1 MYWITNYSK
10 GLILICFAC
19 VGLWKE
25 QIQCSRSKDAFGISG
40 RPLMT
45 RILVNCWKTVRTVN
59 RRRPSIVQETRL
71 SSTRVWPS
79 LRAMGFTSVYTG
91 TYLAEWQILI
101 QVSSWLCP
109 SVHFPHCTIQIRAT
123 FTGILHPRQNAKVSA
138 KRDRSDSYHY
148 YLSRESGWSVLIE
161 WQVRKC
167 RTEARWSRSKAKKTF
182 HIASSESKWFC
193 WVCFIGEFI
202 CCAFCFTRNV
212 LPSKIAGE
220 DISHLPLINLIR
232 SIWINLTSPKCHTE
246 IVLFAGQIKMGTQS
260 VTAGWHQCRGD
271 DLFERLY
278 FVLTDKSPAINLLF
292 AARFDLIIFRST
304 ERTCFFPLLKVASS
318 MPYFPRRFPRSRTTS
333 ARNGLLAPRS

>member
-1 MYWITNYSK
+1 MTFVTLLLTRWRVVCTELLITPR
-10 GLILICFAC
+10 IWFWFAC

-45 RILVNCWKTVRTVN
+45 RILVNCWKTVRSVN
-59 RRRPSIVQETRL
+59 RRRPSIVQETLL

-79 LRAMGFTSVYTG
+79 LRAMGFTSAYTG

-202 CCAFCFTRNV
+202 CCAFCFTGNG
-212 LPSKIAGE
+212 LPSKTVSE
-220 DISHLPLINLIR
+220 DICHLRLTKSNGSIF
-232 SIWINLTSPKCHTE
+232 IWINLTSHFLSDTQKLFYLQGIPAKVPK
-246 IVLFAGQIKMGTQS
+246 
-260 VTAGWHQCRGD
+260 
-271 DLFERLY
+271 
-278 FVLTDKSPAINLLF
+278 
-292 AARFDLIIFRST
+292 
-304 ERTCFFPLLKVASS
+304 
-318 MPYFPRRFPRSRTTS
+318 RRFQRSRTTS

>member
-19 VGLWKE
+19 VGLWKD

-123 FTGILHPRQNAKVSA
+123 FTGILHPRHWVGKTPKFQPNVIGLTAITTTWVESQAEVFWSNDKFENVELKQGGVDDPRQRRHFTLHRLNLNGSVESVS
-138 KRDRSDSYHY
+138 
-148 YLSRESGWSVLIE
+148 
-161 WQVRKC
+161 
-167 RTEARWSRSKAKKTF
+167 
-182 HIASSESKWFC
+182 
-193 WVCFIGEFI
+193 
-202 CCAFCFTRNV
+202 
-212 LPSKIAGE
+212 
-220 DISHLPLINLIR
+220 
-232 SIWINLTSPKCHTE
+232 
-246 IVLFAGQIKMGTQS
+246 
-260 VTAGWHQCRGD
+260 
-271 DLFERLY
+271 
-278 FVLTDKSPAINLLF
+278 
-292 AARFDLIIFRST
+292 
-304 ERTCFFPLLKVASS
+304 
-318 MPYFPRRFPRSRTTS
+318 
-333 ARNGLLAPRS
+333 